1 MRLPQ
6 AAPAVICLS
15 TAMARDARLCRGP
28 LARSAPAGVMTA
40 SSRFVKR
47 LADREEFLD
56 ERLGVFPAA
65 TATGADAEFVGER
78 GRAIGHLNG
87 VPKNELTAIN
97 QYFLHAK
104 MLVDWGM
111 GELGE
116 LEMQAIPPLREAIA
130 FSESVSDYVG
140 RELFEAILESEEEH
154 VDWLE
159 TQLELIGKTGITS
172 SRRCRHRKQY
182 LPRIPGALES
192 RWSRG

>member
-1 MRLPQ
+1 
-6 AAPAVICLS
+6 
-15 TAMARDARLCRGP
+15 
-28 LARSAPAGVMTA
+28 MTA

-140 RELFEAILESEEEH
+140 RELFVSHTRVGRGACGLAGNATRTNRQ
-154 VDWLE
+154 DRNP
-159 TQLELIGKTGITS
+159 ELHPVGDVATVNST
-172 SRRCRHRKQY
+172 CRGFQ
-182 LPRIPGALES
+182 AL
-192 RWSRG
+192 

>member
-1 MRLPQ
+1 
-6 AAPAVICLS
+6 
-15 TAMARDARLCRGP
+15 
-28 LARSAPAGVMTA
+28 MTA

-47 LADREEFLD
+47 LADRGEFLD

-65 TATGADAEFVGER
+65 TATGADAEFVDER

-159 TQLELIGKTGITS
+159 TQLELIGKTGIQNYIQS
-172 SRRCRHRKQY
+172 AMS
-182 LPRIPGALES
+182 PP
-192 RWSRG
+192 